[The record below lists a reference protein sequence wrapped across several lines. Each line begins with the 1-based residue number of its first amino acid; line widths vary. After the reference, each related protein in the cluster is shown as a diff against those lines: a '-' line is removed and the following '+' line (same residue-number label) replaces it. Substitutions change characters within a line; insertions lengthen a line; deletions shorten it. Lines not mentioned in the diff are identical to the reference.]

1 MATIVFE
8 YDARNIGLRKL
19 FDAAISLGAKKKDYE
34 LEIAHNSALK
44 ALKEIRAGKGI
55 KCKNMKEYKKS
66 LEDI

>member
-44 ALKEIRAGKGI
+44 ALK
-55 KCKNMKEYKKS
+55 
-66 LEDI
+66 